1 MIAAPYPSPVAAFT
15 ARIATIPMA
24 TCRTAVVA
32 YRKTSTAVPILVSAV
47 SAGRKSN
54 ALGRGCHS
62 APGSPGLKA
71 GHVVGMVVRQRWQRE
86 AGHLA
91 EGGKKGSASSK
102 GHARLS
108 RLRANATARSRPCAS
123 PGQQLRTG
131 APPPARVSTVPKSD
145 ALARSVRALSSTGRS
160 YRYYL
165 VSHRAPDAAPNL
177 CLWRLCEV
185 SAGYY
190 LDIVTE
196 VEVS

>member
-1 MIAAPYPSPVAAFT
+1 MVIIAALYPTPVVAACT

-62 APGSPGLKA
+62 GPGSPGLKA

-145 ALARSVRALSSTGRS
+145 ALARSVRALSST
-160 YRYYL
+160 YL